1 MVATGIV
8 RRVDEL
14 GRVVIPKEIRRALR
28 IHEGDPLE
36 MYRDGMN
43 NLVLRKYQPDDI
55 VESAKILK
63 ELLDESE
70 INEIFNLREQKSFRT
85 LLDKILTVRE
95 DNN

>member
-14 GRVVIPKEIRRALR
+14 GRIVIPREIRRALR
-28 IHEGDPLE
+28 IHDGDPLE
-36 MYRDGMN
+36 LYRDGM

-55 VESAKILK
+55 TESVETLK
-63 ELLDESE
+63 ELLGEPE
-70 INEIFNLREQKSFRT
+70 INEIFNLREQKSFQT
-85 LLDKILTVRE
+85 LLDKILAAKK

>member
-8 RRVDEL
+8 RRIDDL

-28 IHEGDPLE
+28 INDGDPLE

-55 VESAKILK
+55 AESAKILK
-63 ELLDESE
+63 ELLNEPE
-70 INEIFNLREQKSFRT
+70 IDEIFNLREQKSFQT

-95 DNN
+95 DND